1 MALSNTAVPK
11 YYGMF
16 RDAVIRGEIPVCKEI
31 SMEMNR
37 IDDLI
42 ANPGVYY
49 DDQAVEGWIAYCE
62 SELTLTDGSD
72 LSLLDS
78 FKLWGEQIF
87 GWYYFVE
94 RSVYQPNPDGHGG
107 HYVRKNV
114 KKRLINKQY
123 LIVARGAAKSMYGS
137 TLQGYFLNVDTSTTH
152 QITTAPTMKQAEEV
166 MSPLRTAI
174 TRSRGP
180 LFQFLTEGSLQNTT
194 GSKANRTKLASTKK
208 GVENF
213 LTGSLLEVRPM
224 SINKLQG
231 LQIKVATVDEWLS
244 GDIREDVIGAIEQGA
259 SKVNDYIIVAI
270 SSEGTVRNGSGDTIK
285 MELMDILNPG
295 AFIDS
300 MLKHGEMSDD
310 EAIIYTGMPLCLSH
324 SAESK
329 DEPKEEEKKKDS
341 KEDKPA
347 EDKEEKKDDEETI
360 ADVIDSM
367 SEKQQNVMYALIAQA
382 LEGEPEKE
390 SKDDSDNKSESN
402 KEDKTM
408 KHNVFDND
416 QQKKTEV
423 LSHADQASIISMAK
437 SNSVGSLRTAMDI
450 YAEQNPDSVLAHG
463 IDGIETLFPEYKDVR
478 PGAPELLT
486 TDQGWV
492 NEVLKKVHKSPISRI
507 RTRQADLRNIEALRA
522 KGYKK
527 GAQKGYVGNIQLLH
541 RTTDPQTVYV
551 KSKLDRD
558 DIIDIQDFDVVQYL
572 YGIDRMNLNEELATA
587 IMIGDGREVG
597 ADGKIAEDKIRP
609 IWLDDELY
617 TIHAD
622 VDIAGMKATLQGTNT
637 SANFGENYI
646 YAEAVI
652 QSLLYAREKYKGS
665 GTPDFYCTPH
675 LVNVMLLARDLNGR
689 RIYDKVSDLAAAL
702 NVGQIITAEQFEGKT
717 RTTTDS
723 KTKKLLGLMVNL
735 ADYSLGAT
743 KGGEIT
749 HFTDFDI
756 DFNQEKSLLETR
768 CSGANTRVMSAIALE
783 EDVTATIG
791 G

>member
-1 MALSNTAVPK
+1 MSRPFSVEDCDFSGWATRNDLRCSDGRVIRRDAFKGNDGIKVPLVWNHQHNDPRNVLGHAWLENRDEGVYTYGFFNDTEAGEVGKVLVKHGDICALSI
-11 YYGMF
+11 Y
-16 RDAVIRGEIPVCKEI
+16 
-31 SMEMNR
+31 
-37 IDDLI
+37 
-42 ANPGVYY
+42 ANQLQQNGPDVVHGC
-49 DDQAVEGWIAYCE
+49 ICE
-62 SELTLTDGSD
+62 V
-72 LSLLDS
+72 SLVH
-78 FKLWGEQIF
+78 K
-87 GWYYFVE
+87 
-94 RSVYQPNPDGHGG
+94 
-107 HYVRKNV
+107 
-114 KKRLINKQY
+114 
-123 LIVARGAAKSMYGS
+123 GA
-137 TLQGYFLNVDTSTTH
+137 
-152 QITTAPTMKQAEEV
+152 
-166 MSPLRTAI
+166 
-174 TRSRGP
+174 
-180 LFQFLTEGSLQNTT
+180 
-194 GSKANRTKLASTKK
+194 
-208 GVENF
+208 
-213 LTGSLLEVRPM
+213 
-224 SINKLQG
+224 
-231 LQIKVATVDEWLS
+231 
-244 GDIREDVIGAIEQGA
+244 
-259 SKVNDYIIVAI
+259 
-270 SSEGTVRNGSGDTIK
+270 
-285 MELMDILNPG
+285 NPG

-300 MLKHGEMSDD
+300 MLQHGENSED
-310 EAIIYTGMPLCLSH
+310 EAIIYTGMPLSLAH
-324 SAESK
+324 SDTSEKEDKK
-329 DEPKEEEKKKDS
+329 DEEEKKNAD
-341 KEDKPA
+341 A
-347 EDKEEKKDDEETI
+347 EDKKNEDEETI
-360 ADVIDSM
+360 ADVVNSM
-367 SEKQQNVMYALIAQA
+367 SEKQQNVMYALVAEA
-382 LEGEPEKE
+382 LESEPDNKKE
-390 SKDDSDNKSESN
+390 SSETD
-402 KEDKTM
+402 KEDNTM
-408 KHNVFDND
+408 KHNVFDNE

-478 PGAPELLT
+478 PGAPEMLT

-527 GAQKGYVGNIQLLH
+527 ATQKGYTGNVQLIH

-551 KSKLDRD
+551 KSKIDRD
-558 DIIDIQDFDVVQYL
+558 DLIDIQDFDVVQYL

-597 ADGKIAEDKIRP
+597 DNGKIAEDKIRP

-622 VDIAGMKATLQGTNT
+622 VDIAGMKTTLQGTNT

-717 RTTTDS
+717 RTTTDG

-783 EDVTATIG
+783 EDVTNRP
-791 G
+791 

>member
-1 MALSNTAVPK
+1 MSRPFSVEACDFSGWATRNDLKCSDGRVIRRDAFKNNDGIKVPLVWNHQHNSPRDVLGHAWLENREEGVYTYGFLNDTTDGEIAKVLIKHGDICALSI
-11 YYGMF
+11 Y
-16 RDAVIRGEIPVCKEI
+16 
-31 SMEMNR
+31 
-37 IDDLI
+37 
-42 ANPGVYY
+42 ANQLQ
-49 DDQAVEGWIAYCE
+49 QAGPDVLHGCICE
-62 SELTLTDGSD
+62 V
-72 LSLLDS
+72 SLVH
-78 FKLWGEQIF
+78 K
-87 GWYYFVE
+87 
-94 RSVYQPNPDGHGG
+94 
-107 HYVRKNV
+107 
-114 KKRLINKQY
+114 
-123 LIVARGAAKSMYGS
+123 GA
-137 TLQGYFLNVDTSTTH
+137 
-152 QITTAPTMKQAEEV
+152 
-166 MSPLRTAI
+166 
-174 TRSRGP
+174 
-180 LFQFLTEGSLQNTT
+180 
-194 GSKANRTKLASTKK
+194 
-208 GVENF
+208 
-213 LTGSLLEVRPM
+213 
-224 SINKLQG
+224 
-231 LQIKVATVDEWLS
+231 
-244 GDIREDVIGAIEQGA
+244 
-259 SKVNDYIIVAI
+259 
-270 SSEGTVRNGSGDTIK
+270 
-285 MELMDILNPG
+285 NPG

-329 DEPKEEEKKKDS
+329 DDPEDEEKKKDS
-341 KEDKPA
+341 KEDKSA
-347 EDKEEKKDDEETI
+347 ENKEEKKDNEETI

-402 KEDKTM
+402 KEDNTMKHNVFDNDQQKKTEVLSHADQASIISMAKSNSVGSLRTADDSDNKSESNKEDNTM

-527 GAQKGYVGNIQLLH
+527 STQKGYVGNIQLLH

-783 EDVTATIG
+783 EDVTANIG